1 MNSILDKP
9 HTSIE
14 IPIRSGTPYELF
26 GIECGKGWRS
36 LYQPILDRVE
46 EINESGEDHIEVTQ
60 VKEKFGR
67 LEIYLDRYTDELT
80 AMIKE
85 ASEASSHICEECGEP
100 AEPRK
105 VVGWTYQLC
114 DNCYKKFQDKT
125 NKILKEYEN
134 QYAQREENFSEETE
148 QL

>member
-36 LYQPILDRVE
+36 LYQPILDRVN
-46 EINESGEDHIEVTQ
+46 EINESGENHIEVTQ

-67 LEIYLDRYTDELT
+67 LEIYLDRYTDELLD
-80 AMIKE
+80 MIKK
-85 ASEASSHICEECGEP
+85 ASEASGHLCEECGEP
-100 AEPRK
+100 AEPTDAG
-105 VVGWTYQLC
+105 GWVYQLC
-114 DNCYKKFQDKT
+114 DKCYKKFQDKT
-125 NKILKEYEN
+125 NKILESYEN
-134 QYAQREENFSEETE
+134 KFTQREENISEETE
-148 QL
+148 